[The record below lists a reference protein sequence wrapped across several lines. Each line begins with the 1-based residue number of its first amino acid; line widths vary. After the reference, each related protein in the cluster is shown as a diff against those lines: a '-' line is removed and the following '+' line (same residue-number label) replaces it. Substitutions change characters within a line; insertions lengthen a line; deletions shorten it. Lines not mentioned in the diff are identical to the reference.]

1 MAAET
6 RMLTALAIKAAKP
19 GKIFSMAAAWR
30 WPKRGWMHARK
41 TGHPRRTPSPASKA
55 HQYVLGIV
63 AYVIRKQLREE
74 GKLLSLRGVV
84 STRSRGHI
92 PAVTDP
98 KEVGARLSKRTA
110 STRSLANSVG
120 SRNPLY
126 GNSPT

>member
-1 MAAET
+1 
-6 RMLTALAIKAAKP
+6 
-19 GKIFSMAAAWR
+19 MAAAWR

-55 HQYVLGIV
+55 RRYVSGIV
-63 AYVIRKQLREE
+63 AYAIRKQLREE

-84 STRSRGHI
+84 STRSRGYI
-92 PAVTDP
+92 PAATDP

-110 STRSLANSVG
+110 LTRSLANSVG